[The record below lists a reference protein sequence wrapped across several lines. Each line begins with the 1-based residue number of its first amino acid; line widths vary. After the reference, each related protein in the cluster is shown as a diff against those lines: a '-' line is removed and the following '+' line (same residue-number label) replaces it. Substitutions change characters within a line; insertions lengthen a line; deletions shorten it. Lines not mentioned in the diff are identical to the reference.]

1 MSITNINTAE
11 YIPAERSLDLIGFII
26 ETFPDV
32 FPNST
37 LSLLK
42 LCSLSPIEVE
52 QLAVYLEESASK
64 AEWGAPQTGTDSNI
78 LEIVHYL
85 QNTEPTKDQIDLTSS
100 DNRHFLQDL
109 VRKNPLFQTLPYDL
123 NPLPDAVLPK
133 LTDPEWLGVND
144 EMLQLLDKKLQ
155 QAEEVANKLKVTV
168 SQNLISESIDK
179 TKNSVSTGRL
189 MFSKIKDLIYIVDRV
204 VEFIML
210 MESITNSRFQGNTGL
225 RDNFIE
231 TFISELITTV
241 EVKGKVGMEILL
253 ASEDFK
259 LAESSTELVLA
270 RREYLNEVEKLGDIY
285 LRQLQ
290 QSHLQQVS

>member
-42 LCSLSPIEVE
+42 LYSLSPIEVE

-123 NPLPDAVLPK
+123 NPLPDAVLPE

-144 EMLQLLDKKLQ
+144 EMLKLLDKKLQ
-155 QAEEVANKLKVTV
+155 QAGELANKLKVAV

-179 TKNSVSTGRL
+179 TKNSVSTGPL
-189 MFSKIKDLIYIVDRV
+189 KFSKIKDLIYIVDRV

-210 MESITNSRFQGNTGL
+210 MESITDSRFQGKTEL

-231 TFISELITTV
+231 TFISELIKTV